1 MNQDDISA
9 QPIFRKFE
17 IDATECHLQ
26 ISDRVTPETVIGKDF
41 ETEEM
46 VTASCHGRVAAISF
60 NASNHT
66 LIILIQED
74 GEMKLGI

>member
-1 MNQDDISA
+1 MAQDDISS

-17 IDATECHLQ
+17 IDATECYLQ
-26 ISDRVTPETVIGKDF
+26 IDDRVTPETVIGKDF
-41 ETEEM
+41 EIEKI
-46 VTASCHGRVAAISF
+46 VTAGCHGRVVAINF

-74 GEMKLGI
+74 G